1 MQPPK
6 ILEQI
11 MKYLFV
17 SNILFGPTIFSHQPF
32 LFVTGFFPVTNWSPV
47 KAWQI
52 SIALDFSL
60 FNVPQVL

>member
-47 KAWQI
+47 KA
-52 SIALDFSL
+52 
-60 FNVPQVL
+60 